1 MVIYPLFDLFSV
13 ESNFSTRRVTI
24 EEIFVPLQCQMRE
37 VAEAAVKDKNS
48 LRSKASTARAA
59 HIKSRNCAH

>member
-37 VAEAAVKDKNS
+37 VAEVAVKDKNCE
-48 LRSKASTARAA
+48 
-59 HIKSRNCAH
+59 H

>member
-24 EEIFVPLQCQMRE
+24 EEILVPLQCQMRE

-59 HIKSRNCAH
+59 HIKSGNCAH

>member
-24 EEIFVPLQCQMRE
+24 EEILVPLQCQMRE
-37 VAEAAVKDKNS
+37 VAEAVVKDKNCE
-48 LRSKASTARAA
+48 
-59 HIKSRNCAH
+59 HYI